1 LFVLFSFLGEACLF
15 LCLFCCFL
23 LLQLLGL
30 LAITLT
36 QVLGGLGDGHG
47 VDLGL
52 LFSLRLCLGSLPCE
66 FFSTPLDEGSP
77 PRLRSL
83 TSDGRILLG
92 LDLLDPGGF
101 RLPCSFFG
109 GAPLFSSF
117 SLGLLLLTLLLV
129 FLTLSFGS
137 SPLLCQRLLLPQRH
151 DGFLLLLLL
160 AKKGLPFGFNFG
172 QACPLLFLDAGGLGL
187 LDGFFLR
194 QLSLPEGLLL
204 CLPLLFGALSCL
216 FEDLLLSLLPLF
228 GLLDRPRLSFLSL
241 LLEQGLLVGDALG
254 HLQLNLP
261 LRQDLGLLLL

>member
-1 LFVLFSFLGEACLF
+1 
-15 LCLFCCFL
+15 
-23 LLQLLGL
+23 
-30 LAITLT
+30 
-36 QVLGGLGDGHG
+36 
-47 VDLGL
+47 
-52 LFSLRLCLGSLPCE
+52 
-66 FFSTPLDEGSP
+66 
-77 PRLRSL
+77 
-83 TSDGRILLG
+83 
-92 LDLLDPGGF
+92 
-101 RLPCSFFG
+101 
-109 GAPLFSSF
+109 
-117 SLGLLLLTLLLV
+117 
-129 FLTLSFGS
+129 
-137 SPLLCQRLLLPQRH
+137 
-151 DGFLLLLLL
+151 L